1 MNMISLPGLN
11 LASQPVE
18 PLNVPTSTV
27 TRTQDLPANTE
38 YRFEVSFSRTLT
50 VKLQSGT
57 AEFFGTE
64 LAPSTTYSFQGT
76 KGAIFT
82 WHGCKLDIGGEV
94 ESDYVAEET
103 PMMSIA
109 NLHFALENLRDK
121 SVASGSVEMGPR
133 VLVVGPENSG
143 KTSLVKMMTSY
154 AVKTGRQPMVV
165 NLDPRQGML
174 SVPGSF
180 SAAAFSSIVDIEEG
194 WGSSPIS
201 GPSPIPVKLPL
212 VYHYGLKD
220 PEEGKIFKPLVTR
233 MALAVTSRLEE
244 DKLSKQAGFIID
256 SSGAISSGKNGVYEN
271 IEHIVS
277 EFSVNVL
284 ITLGSERLYSDLA
297 RKFSTQN
304 RDPSESV
311 SVIRLDK
318 SGGCVDRSEEYMKA
332 LRHAQIKEYFFG
344 KGGDDTLAPS
354 SQMADFSDLNLF
366 KISEAEVNGNLEFRP
381 GGYEEDSRPIYEKIS
396 PSAGIQ
402 NALLAITTASP
413 NDKHEVIRDSSIRG
427 YIYVADVDE
436 AKRKVK
442 LLSPQPGQTPGNA
455 MVLGSWPED
464 IPGLVN

>member
-1 MNMISLPGLN
+1 MISLPGLN
-11 LASQPVE
+11 LAPQPAE
-18 PLNVPTSTV
+18 PLNVPTATV
-27 TRTQDLPANTE
+27 IRTQDLAANTE
-38 YRFEVSFSRTLT
+38 YRFEVGFSRVLT

-64 LAPSTTYSFQGT
+64 LAPSTVYSFQGT

-103 PMMSIA
+103 PMMSCV
-109 NLHFALENLRDK
+109 NLHFALEQLRDR
-121 SVASGSVEMGPR
+121 SVASGSAEVGPR

-143 KTSLVKMMTSY
+143 KTSLVKIMTSY
-154 AVKTGRQPMVV
+154 AAKSGRQPMVI

-180 SAAAFSSIVDIEEG
+180 SAAAYSSIVDIEEG

-201 GPSPIPVKLPL
+201 GPSPTPVKMPL
-212 VYHYGLKD
+212 VYHFGLRD
-220 PEEGKIFKPLVTR
+220 PEEAKVFKPLVTR

-256 SSGAISSGKNGVYEN
+256 SSGAISQGKNGVYEN

-277 EFSVNVL
+277 EFSVNIL

-297 RKFSTQN
+297 RKFAH
-304 RDPSESV
+304 RDPFESV
-311 SVIRLDK
+311 TVLRLDK

-332 LRHAQIKEYFFG
+332 VRHAQVREYFFG
-344 KGGDDTLAPS
+344 HGENTLAPS
-354 SQMADFSDLNLF
+354 SQTCDFGDLNVFQITEDDMALHR
-366 KISEAEVNGNLEFRP
+366 SADYNEYAPLAVNL
-381 GGYEEDSRPIYEKIS
+381 SSSIYTRVT
-396 PSAGIQ
+396 PSSALQ
-402 NALLAITTASP
+402 NKLLAITTAAPTDSQ
-413 NDKHEVIRDSSIRG
+413 DVIRDSSLKG

-436 AKRKVK
+436 VKKKVR
-442 LLSPQPGQTPGNA
+442 LLSPQPGMIPGNA

-464 IPGLVN
+464 VPGLVG

>member
-1 MNMISLPGLN
+1 MISLPGLN
-11 LASQPVE
+11 LSSQPAE
-18 PLNVPTSTV
+18 TQNGPTSTA
-27 TRTQDLPANTE
+27 TRTQELAANTE

-64 LAPSTTYSFQGT
+64 LAPSTTYTFQGT

-94 ESDYVAEET
+94 ESDYIAEET
-103 PMMSIA
+103 PMMSCA
-109 NLHFALENLRDK
+109 NLHFALENLRDR
-121 SVASGSVEMGPR
+121 SIASGSVDMGPR

-143 KTSLVKMMTSY
+143 KTSLVKTLTSY
-154 AVKTGRQPMVV
+154 AVKTSRQPMVI

-180 SAAAFSSIVDIEEG
+180 SAAVYSSIVDIEEG

-201 GPSPIPVKLPL
+201 EPSPIPVKMPL

-220 PEEGKIFKPLVTR
+220 PEEGKVFKPLVTR

-256 SSGAISSGKNGVYEN
+256 SSGAISQGRNGVYDN

-277 EFSVNVL
+277 EFSINVL
-284 ITLGSERLYSDLA
+284 VTLGSERLYSDLS
-297 RKFSTQN
+297 RKFSARTSG
-304 RDPSESV
+304 DPSETV
-311 SVIRLDK
+311 FVIRLDK
-318 SGGCVDRSEEYMKA
+318 SGGCVDRSEEYMEA

-344 KGGDDTLAPS
+344 KGDETLAPS
-354 SQMADFSDLNLF
+354 SQMADAADLNIF
-366 KISEAEVNGNLEFRP
+366 RAIEGDVNGGVDEYDMTVERQIFEKVTPSEAM
-381 GGYEEDSRPIYEKIS
+381 
-396 PSAGIQ
+396 Q
-402 NALLAITTASP
+402 NQLLAITTASP
-413 NDKHEVIRDSSIRG
+413 NDPQAVIRDSSIRG

-436 AKRKVK
+436 AKKKVK
-442 LLSPQPGQTPGNA
+442 LLSPLPGATPGNA
-455 MVLGSWPED
+455 MILGKWPETVE
-464 IPGLVN
+464 GLVN

>member
-1 MNMISLPGLN
+1 MISLPGLN
-11 LASQPVE
+11 LASQPTE
-18 PLNVPTSTV
+18 TQNGPAPTA
-27 TRTQDLPANTE
+27 TRTQDLAANTE

-50 VKLQSGT
+50 IKLQSGT

-64 LAPSTTYSFQGT
+64 LAPSTTYTFQGT

-103 PMMSIA
+103 PMMSCA

-121 SVASGSVEMGPR
+121 SIASGSVEMGPR

-143 KTSLVKMMTSY
+143 KTSLVKTLTSY
-154 AVKTGRQPMVV
+154 AVKTDRQPMVI

-180 SAAAFSSIVDIEEG
+180 SAAVYSSIVDIEEG

-201 GPSPIPVKLPL
+201 GPSPIPVKMPL

-220 PEEGKIFKPLVTR
+220 PEEGRVFKPLVTR

-256 SSGAISSGKNGVYEN
+256 SSGAISQGRNGVYDN

-277 EFSVNVL
+277 EFSINVL
-284 ITLGSERLYSDLA
+284 ITLGSERLYSDLS
-297 RKFSTQN
+297 RKFSARTGG
-304 RDPSESV
+304 DPSESV
-311 SVIRLDK
+311 FVIRLDK
-318 SGGCVDRSEEYMKA
+318 SGGCVDRSEEYMEA

-344 KGGDDTLAPS
+344 KGDETLAPS
-354 SQMADFSDLNLF
+354 SQTADAADLNIF
-366 KISEAEVNGNLEFRP
+366 RVIEEDVNGGMDEYGMTVERQIFEKVTPSEAM
-381 GGYEEDSRPIYEKIS
+381 
-396 PSAGIQ
+396 Q
-402 NALLAITTASP
+402 NQLLAITTASP
-413 NDKHEVIRDSSIRG
+413 NDPQAVIRDSSIRG

-436 AKRKVK
+436 AKKKVK
-442 LLSPQPGQTPGNA
+442 LLSPLPGATPGNA
-455 MVLGSWPED
+455 MILGKWPEAVE
-464 IPGLVN
+464 GLVN

>member
-1 MNMISLPGLN
+1 MISLPGLN
-11 LASQPVE
+11 LSSQPAE
-18 PLNVPTSTV
+18 TQNGPTSTA
-27 TRTQDLPANTE
+27 TRTQELAANTE

-64 LAPSTTYSFQGT
+64 LAPSTTYTFQGT

-94 ESDYVAEET
+94 ESDYIAEET
-103 PMMSIA
+103 PMMSCA
-109 NLHFALENLRDK
+109 NLHFALENLRDR
-121 SVASGSVEMGPR
+121 SIASGSVEMGPR

-143 KTSLVKMMTSY
+143 KTSLVKTLTSY
-154 AVKTGRQPMVV
+154 AVKTSRQPMVI

-180 SAAAFSSIVDIEEG
+180 SAAVYSSIVDIEEG

-201 GPSPIPVKLPL
+201 GPSPIPVKMPL

-220 PEEGKIFKPLVTR
+220 PEEGKVFKPLVTR

-256 SSGAISSGKNGVYEN
+256 SSGAISQGRNGVYDN

-277 EFSVNVL
+277 EFSINVL
-284 ITLGSERLYSDLA
+284 ITLGSERLYSDLS
-297 RKFSTQN
+297 RKFSARTGS
-304 RDPSESV
+304 DPSETV
-311 SVIRLDK
+311 FVIRLDK
-318 SGGCVDRSEEYMKA
+318 SGGCVDRSEEYMEA

-344 KGGDDTLAPS
+344 KGDETLAPS
-354 SQMADFSDLNLF
+354 SQMADAADLNIF
-366 KISEAEVNGNLEFRP
+366 RVIEGDVNGGVDEYGMTVERQIFEKVTPSEAM
-381 GGYEEDSRPIYEKIS
+381 
-396 PSAGIQ
+396 Q
-402 NALLAITTASP
+402 NQLLAITTASP
-413 NDKHEVIRDSSIRG
+413 NDPQAVIRDSSIRG

-436 AKRKVK
+436 AKKKVK
-442 LLSPQPGQTPGNA
+442 LLSPLPGATPGNA
-455 MVLGSWPED
+455 MILGKWPETVE
-464 IPGLVN
+464 GLVN

>member
-1 MNMISLPGLN
+1 MISLPGLN
-11 LASQPVE
+11 LSSQPAE
-18 PLNVPTSTV
+18 TQNGPTSTA
-27 TRTQDLPANTE
+27 TRTQELAANTE

-64 LAPSTTYSFQGT
+64 LAPSTTYTFQGT

-94 ESDYVAEET
+94 ESDYIAEET
-103 PMMSIA
+103 PMMSCA
-109 NLHFALENLRDK
+109 NLHFALENLRDR
-121 SVASGSVEMGPR
+121 SIASGSVDMGPR

-143 KTSLVKMMTSY
+143 KTSLVKTLTSY
-154 AVKTGRQPMVV
+154 AVKTSRQPMVI

-180 SAAAFSSIVDIEEG
+180 SAAVYSSIVDIEEG

-201 GPSPIPVKLPL
+201 GPSPIPVKMPL

-220 PEEGKIFKPLVTR
+220 PEEGKVFKPLVTR

-256 SSGAISSGKNGVYEN
+256 SSGAISQGRNGVYDN

-277 EFSVNVL
+277 EFSINVL
-284 ITLGSERLYSDLA
+284 VTLGSERLYSDLS
-297 RKFSTQN
+297 RKFSARTSG
-304 RDPSESV
+304 DPSETV
-311 SVIRLDK
+311 FVIRLDK
-318 SGGCVDRSEEYMKA
+318 SGGCVDRSEEYMEA

-344 KGGDDTLAPS
+344 KGDETLAPS
-354 SQMADFSDLNLF
+354 SQMADATDLNIF
-366 KISEAEVNGNLEFRP
+366 RAIEGDVNGGVDEYDMTVERQIFEKVTPSEAM
-381 GGYEEDSRPIYEKIS
+381 
-396 PSAGIQ
+396 Q
-402 NALLAITTASP
+402 NQLLAITTASP
-413 NDKHEVIRDSSIRG
+413 NDPQAVIRDSSIRG

-436 AKRKVK
+436 AKKKVK
-442 LLSPQPGQTPGNA
+442 LLSPLPGATPGNA
-455 MVLGSWPED
+455 MILGKWPETVE
-464 IPGLVN
+464 GLVN